1 MLVGYKRESSDVAG
15 RWIRVSSKVSS
26 KCFTSVRGSF
36 GIISRASDH
45 MINQQ
50 RDVSIDVLRILCCLM
65 VIAIHATPEYESYI
79 TLGAARADEIK
90 VLLVQAF
97 VRGGLPI
104 FFMIS
109 GMYILNSE
117 QESLHAFYKKRL
129 LRIIVP
135 FLVFGGLHFF
145 ILGYRDPNA
154 NLLSLTW
161 GFLSGLNSP
170 SALGPH
176 FWFVYSIIGLYLI
189 SPLVSLF
196 LKSIDSSMVWKIIL
210 GLLVIKAYNL
220 YSIGGVTGI
229 AIPDIDV
236 WLLYFLIG
244 GLLVRIKPPPIQ
256 LSLAILL
263 ASWMVTCLVAYIQ
276 AHALIGLNLRPF
288 DCGLNMYAFSMS
300 ACLIFLSLQIKLPSL
315 MEKIVIFVS
324 KGTYGIFLIHVLV
337 LFELGARINFQP
349 YKDNII
355 IYSIMISGV
364 VFVVSFLLSSV
375 IDFLICNRLIRLLSS
390 KRRRE
395 EVTVD

>member
-1 MLVGYKRESSDVAG
+1 MG
-15 RWIRVSSKVSS
+15 
-26 KCFTSVRGSF
+26 
-36 GIISRASDH
+36 
-45 MINQQ
+45 NQ

-79 TLGAARADEIK
+79 TLGAARADEIQG
-90 VLLVQAF
+90 LLVQAF

-109 GMYILNSE
+109 GLYILNSE
-117 QESLHAFYKKRL
+117 QENLSAFYKKKL
-129 LRIIVP
+129 LRILVP
-135 FLVFGGLHFF
+135 FLVFSSLHFF

-176 FWFVYSIIGLYLI
+176 FWFIYSLVGLYLI

-196 LKSIDSSMVWKIIL
+196 LKSIDSGMAWKVIL
-210 GLLVIKAYNL
+210 GLLAIKAYNL
-220 YSIGGVTGI
+220 YSIRSVTGI

-244 GLLVRIKPPPIQ
+244 GLLVRIKPPPI
-256 LSLAILL
+256 LVSLAILM
-263 ASWMVTCLVAYIQ
+263 ASWMVTCLLVYIQ
-276 AHALIGLNLRPF
+276 AHYLTDVKFRPF
-288 DCGLNMYAFSMS
+288 DGGLNMYAFSIS
-300 ACLIFLSLQIKLPSL
+300 ACLIFLSLKIQLPSL
-315 MEKIVIFVS
+315 MEKMVIFVS

-337 LFELGARINFQP
+337 LFELGARIDLQP
-349 YKDNII
+349 YKENIVVYAI
-355 IYSIMISGV
+355 VMSTV
-364 VFVVSFLLSSV
+364 VFAVSFLLSSV
-375 IDFLICNRLIRLLSS
+375 IDFLICNRLIRLLSG

-395 EVTVD
+395 GVTAS